1 MISDR
6 TENELMNI
14 VKRTGRELLSISA
27 TKPVSSKTSAK
38 NEKHFLLNIQ
48 CVLKCSSILSNPNHK
63 AYLLGDLCKLLF
75 NQFKII
81 AQIHEQLLI
90 PVFRKMENLYEQ
102 QSKGDIE
109 VYTSTDIWYKIQQ
122 VLHIVSDIYLDV
134 NGTSAQ
140 SVSTNA
146 TEKHSGAALMLNLDG
161 RSGDT
166 DDEVDLN
173 SYFVRKRI
181 LSAAVQVGNNLI
193 QNNKNFLNNIQSIG
207 VGSSYQNAAQNKKNS
222 LFRFECSSH
231 AISLNDYISDHKH
244 LLKKQMAQNLMH
256 LGSDADRAT
265 SNALHSILLGD
276 DQSNKEYVV
285 CAPSCENIVV
295 LFSPVMQFIG
305 EIDDKLN
312 LDLNNHCMLHSQLRN
327 LANIFIKTQITG
339 DLERILDFSVKSLSN
354 FTVFNESV
362 ALNRL
367 NLNKPVLLSTIT
379 IVQAIRDLCAL
390 MYRLPLYCDD
400 FLTMINELLI
410 GYKENCSTIYK
421 LIVEREDE
429 KRITSAIWAKDE
441 DISRFLKILPNWN
454 RFIHL
459 RNEKL
464 SSSRRRNTREASR
477 ASSMSFDKT
486 DESPEEIRLR
496 NIKESAILI
505 SNITQDTLIPLNEIL
520 SEVIQLKNLAQFHES
535 LEFLGHQILDLMD
548 ELPIAEN
555 HKLSSGKRNAFFTVE
570 HGQLSDEN
578 VQQLLTLSKEFTELS
593 ETCLLLLHLEVRVHC
608 FFYLLPLFTQNSFS
622 LGVDN
627 QEVDQEVL
635 ELNKDLQMIDEQMS
649 GFMQNYKLK
658 YIFEGVGHLIST
670 ILINSVVHIK
680 KINENGVKRMCK
692 NIFSI
697 QQQLTGITMNREIA
711 LDYCRQYFELFSNN
725 NCPEDLLSEIVEK
738 GAVFQASEYLNAIN
752 LMHRSL
758 SGRDS
763 HMLETAQ
770 RRLAEM
776 LNEVAIS
783 I

>member
-1 MISDR
+1 
-6 TENELMNI
+6 MNI
-14 VKRTGRELLSISA
+14 VKRTGRELLNISVKKA
-27 TKPVSSKTSAK
+27 PSKQQTQSSHNSLTM
-38 NEKHFLLNIQ
+38 Q
-48 CVLKCSSILSNPNHK
+48 CVLKSNAILTQPNHK
-63 AYLLGDLCKLLF
+63 AFLLQDLCELLF
-75 NQFKII
+75 HQFRII

-90 PVFRKMENLYEQ
+90 PVFCKIENAYEQ
-102 QSKGDIE
+102 QSKGEIE
-109 VYTSTDIWYKIQQ
+109 VYTMTDIWYKIQQ

-140 SVSTNA
+140 SASTSN
-146 TEKHSGAALMLNLDG
+146 EKHKANHLINIDSRNGL
-161 RSGDT
+161 
-166 DDEVDLN
+166 DDEIDLN

-181 LSAAVQVGNNLI
+181 GLSAAVQVGNNLI
-193 QNNKNFLNNIQSIG
+193 QTNKNFLNNIQNIS
-207 VGSSYQNAAQNKKNS
+207 VGSYQLSSQSKKNS
-222 LFRFECSSH
+222 LFRFEDSSC
-231 AISLNDYISDHKH
+231 AISLNDYINDHKH
-244 LLKKQMAQNLMH
+244 LLKQQMAQSAH
-256 LGSDADRAT
+256 SKSDSNRTA
-265 SNALHSILLGD
+265 NALQSILLGD
-276 DQSNKEYVV
+276 EQTNKEYIV
-285 CAPSCENIVV
+285 CSPSSENIIV
-295 LFSPVMQFIG
+295 LFAPIMQFVT

-312 LDLNNHCMLHSQLRN
+312 LDMNNHCVLHMQLKN
-327 LANIFIKTQITG
+327 LSNSFIKTQVTN

-362 ALNRL
+362 QLNRL
-367 NLNKPVLLSTIT
+367 HLNKPVLLSTIT
-379 IVQAIRDLCAL
+379 IVQCIRDLCQL
-390 MYRLPLYCDD
+390 MYKLPIYCDD

-410 GYKENCSTIYK
+410 SYKENCLTIYK
-421 LIVEREDE
+421 LIIEREDE
-429 KRITSAIWAKDE
+429 KRIISAIWAKDE

-464 SSSRRRNTREASR
+464 SSNRRRNVRESSR
-477 ASSMSFDKT
+477 TSSMSFDKT

-520 SEVIQLKNLAQFHES
+520 SEVTQLKNLAQFHES
-535 LEFLGHQILDLMD
+535 LEFLGHQILDLLD
-548 ELPIAEN
+548 ELPVPEN
-555 HKLSSGKRNAFFTVE
+555 QKLANSKKLAFLSAE
-570 HGQLSDEN
+570 HGNLSDEN
-578 VQQLLTLSKEFTELS
+578 VRQLLSLSKEFTELS
-593 ETCLLLLHLEVRVHC
+593 ESCLLLLHLEVRVHC

-627 QEVDQEVL
+627 QEVDQEIL
-635 ELNKDLQMIDEQMS
+635 ELNKDLQLIDEQMS
-649 GFMQNYKLK
+649 GFMQDYKLK

-697 QQQLTGITMNREIA
+697 QQQLTAITMNREIA

-725 NCPEDLLSEIVEK
+725 NCPEDLLSELVEK
-738 GAVFQASEYLNAIN
+738 GAVFQPSEYANAIN

-763 HMLETAQ
+763 HMLEAAQ
-770 RRLAEM
+770 KRLTEI